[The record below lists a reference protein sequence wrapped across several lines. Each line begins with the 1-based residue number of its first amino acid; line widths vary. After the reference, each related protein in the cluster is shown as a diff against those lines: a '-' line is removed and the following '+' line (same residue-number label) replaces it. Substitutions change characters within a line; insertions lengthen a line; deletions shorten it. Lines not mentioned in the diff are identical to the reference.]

1 MAIGYLKK
9 KQKINLPATCNLYKL
24 HCVVMIA
31 NSALLMN
38 GCGIKHNFLWYKHS
52 RFVV

>member
-1 MAIGYLKK
+1 MPIGYLKK

-24 HCVVMIA
+24 P
-31 NSALLMN
+31 LR
-38 GCGIKHNFLWYKHS
+38 GCDCELGFFYEWLWYKHS